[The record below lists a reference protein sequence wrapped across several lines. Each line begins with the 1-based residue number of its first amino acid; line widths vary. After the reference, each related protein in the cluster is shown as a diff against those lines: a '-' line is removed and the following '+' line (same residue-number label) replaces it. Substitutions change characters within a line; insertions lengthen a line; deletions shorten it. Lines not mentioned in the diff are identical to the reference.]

1 MAQAVSD
8 DILDHLKE
16 WLRDKPPSDNY
27 AQPMEQA
34 DATYLIELAVPE
46 IERLRAQLLEAK
58 GVVG

>member
-1 MAQAVSD
+1 MSE
-8 DILDHLKE
+8 DILVHLKE